1 MLYNFKAMLYLFLY
15 LDVQTRGGKGA
26 VNESPKEN
34 ISQSVYVPKVDGNYK
49 IAPFFGWTPEK
60 EEIANAI
67 REGRIKVDE
76 NFLKTRIERIDSF
89 YKVLWEKDKPYVC
102 GRYAIKGL
110 DCPEIHPHMN
120 RIYYYYNK
128 WKNENDAWAYAEMI
142 TLIEDGERL
151 LSAYIENERARI
163 QKNVSPA
170 QRAEPRAEI
179 LNKSIPK
186 DSFRI
191 LTDGNNWN
199 TFDIAA
205 TGAYEYNPT
214 IVQVGN
220 EDTLIS
226 AVNVVPCNTW
236 CAVSHTNEC
245 AVVFRSVNAGQS
257 WSPMFCVHSPSYN
270 VGEVAI
276 GADPYRRLFILAYT
290 SDYYYPDYDI
300 GQLTFDKNGTVI
312 YSTWVDI
319 STTSTLT
326 PYVNA
331 EFNWGRSGC
340 LGQPLSGSCTCSAS
354 DNWYFIGMNKGG
366 GGVRIWRSTTCGSSW
381 SQVYDGPAR
390 TGSAYNNNQI
400 MLETTND
407 SRGSSSVCSSSN
419 GGDNTIQAVYDWKTS
434 STNHRIEHL
443 FTDYTMNWGGSWTST
458 TVLSGYQYPI
468 NQPWLS
474 VARRLTNSNMT
485 HFIVF
490 ERQWSST
497 DGDILY
503 LSANGIPPSGWTLG
517 TIDASTVESRTPTVH
532 TDARWQWCPGATTS
546 SANYFH
552 VAFYH
557 KCTATADPFCNATG
571 YNNTFRVAVL
581 RYNWDLTSRGHEVCG
596 ALVADTIAIP
606 PPPSYN
612 RGGLWQNWWQINGTT
627 FRTTQSL
634 TSPWW
639 FGAMWVYCYNA
650 GPDGVCGTSDDV
662 DWDVEWTILSYSC
675 ITPVSKDEVKEG
687 KDFIIKGKLVEIYL
701 NKDWEFKV
709 YDVSGRK
716 VFEIKGKGNNKFNLN
731 LPKGAYIYKLNEKF
745 GKFIL

>member
-1 MLYNFKAMLYLFLY
+1 MLYNFRAMLYLFLY
-15 LDVQTRGGKGA
+15 FDVQTKGGKGV

-34 ISQSVYVPKVDGNYK
+34 ISQSVYTPKVDGNYK

-76 NFLKTRIERIDSF
+76 NFLKTRIERLDSF
-89 YKVLWEKDKPYVC
+89 YAKRWEEEKPYVC
-102 GRYAIKGL
+102 GRYVIKGL
-110 DCPEIHPHMN
+110 DCPNIHPHMD

-151 LSAYIENERARI
+151 LSAYIENVQREPINKAKI
-163 QKNVSPA
+163 IDASYIKLTKN
-170 QRAEPRAEI
+170 
-179 LNKSIPK
+179 K
-186 DSFRI
+186 DGNFTI

-199 TFDIAA
+199 TFDISA
-205 TGAYEYNPT
+205 TGAYENNPT
-214 IVQVGN
+214 IVQIGN
-220 EDTLIS
+220 EDTLFAGLNVYPCS
-226 AVNVVPCNTW
+226 ALGSGLPNY
-236 CAVSHTNEC
+236 EC
-245 AVVFRSVNAGQS
+245 ILIARSNNAGQS
-257 WSPMFCVHSPSYN
+257 WVGWIIIYLSSGN
-270 VGEVAI
+270 LGEVAI
-276 GADPYRRLFILAYT
+276 GADPYRRFLIVAYRRD
-290 SDYYYPDYDI
+290 DYGCWLGPRSAI
-300 GQLTFDKNGTVI
+300 AGWTFYDKNN
-312 YSTWVDI
+312 YSNNSGEKWILTPNPI
-319 STTSTLT
+319 TCSPNFAT
-326 PYVNA
+326 PYVNS
-331 EFNWGRSGC
+331 EFNWGTSGC
-340 LGQPLSGSCTCSAS
+340 MGQTPGSCACTGA
-354 DNWYFIGMNKGG
+354 DNWYFVGANKGG
-366 GGVRIWRSTTCGSSW
+366 GGVSIARSQDCGSSW
-381 SQVYDGPAR
+381 SQVYNGPTR
-390 TGSAYNNNQI
+390 TGSAYPNNQI

-407 SRGSSSVCSSSN
+407 STNSSSVCSSTN
-419 GGDNTIQAVYDWKTS
+419 GGDNTIQAVYAWRTS

-443 FTDYTMNWGGSWTST
+443 FTDYTMVWGNSWTTT
-458 TVLSGYQYPI
+458 TVLSGYSYPI

-503 LSANGIPPSGWTLG
+503 LRASGIPPSGWTLG
-517 TIDASTVESRTPTVH
+517 TIDASTIDSRTPTVH

-581 RYNWDLTSRGHEVCG
+581 RYNWDLTSRGPEVCG

-606 PPPSYN
+606 PPPSFSG
-612 RGGLWQNWWQINGTT
+612 GGLWQNWWQINGTT
-627 FRTTQSL
+627 FRTTSGVG
-634 TSPWW
+634 SPWW
-639 FGAMWVYCYNA
+639 FGAMWVYRYSST
-650 GPDGVCGTSDDV
+650 DY
-662 DWDVEWTILSYSC
+662 DVEWTILSYSC

-687 KDFIIKGKLVEIYL
+687 KDFIIKGKFIEIYL
-701 NKDWEFKV
+701 NRDWEFKV

-716 VFEIKGKGNNKFNLN
+716 VFERKGKNSEKFYIN
-731 LPKGAYIYKLNEKF
+731 LPKGAYIYKLNDKF
-745 GKFIL
+745 GKIVL